1 MGPDGAG
8 RDGRLRR
15 SDFIAI
21 AQGAPSDYWEPARL
35 GVFDAIIPD
44 EGGDLRN
51 LQLRQKRSQPTGQ
64 SGIQALHLECH
75 REHHCGGRTCPSA
88 ACERAKTD
96 VPFLSHPFTRM
107 ARRRGTRWTLCHPA
121 TVAEGQGAVR
131 DKDRP
136 VLGLRQTTIERP
148 GPWSRRPEDEPEPSG
163 HRVLS
168 RCERN
173 RRRIEAS

>member
-96 VPFLSHPFTRM
+96 VPFLSHPFSRM
-107 ARRRGTRWTLCHPA
+107 ARRQGTRWTSVIPP
-121 TVAEGQGAVR
+121 QWR
-131 DKDRP
+131 KDRGPSVTRSP

-148 GPWSRRPEDEPEPSG
+148 GPWSRRPEDEPEPSRHG
-163 HRVLS
+163 VLS